1 MNEYA
6 TEHVEKQIHRDQELK
21 EVYPD
26 KERTSAEIISTWIND
41 KLFLGLTP
49 GEYVKTLITPLNI
62 IAGLIILAG
71 FYFIFLRFIFGLSE
85 VTEASNEQP
94 WGLFLSW
101 GLFSGVPFSAS
112 GFVIGTAVYIF
123 GLKRYQPVVKN
134 AILLGFLGYL
144 FAVIFLMI
152 DLGRPWRIYYPMFIS
167 FGTASVMFLV
177 AWHVALY
184 LSVQFF
190 EFSPSTLAWLGMKK
204 LRKIAVSMTLALTI
218 FGVMLSTLHQSA
230 LSAMFLLAPGKLHPL
245 WYTSYLPWLAF
256 ISAIGAAIALVIVV
270 SKLTT
275 IFLKDRADPSY
286 LSSIDDITLGLGKAA
301 SLVLFTYVGMR
312 LISVTHEG
320 AWKYLD
326 TPFGYWF
333 LVEMLLLAVLPFLF
347 YSGVQSKN
355 VRLIQYSAVLTMV
368 GIIMNR
374 FNISLIAFNWQL
386 PHRELFFW
394 KEIVVVIAVVTIEI
408 LVYRWVVNRM
418 PVLRQHPDYIG
429 DDH

>member
-1 MNEYA
+1 MNEFANEYM
-6 TEHVEKQIHRDQELK
+6 EKRIFR
-21 EVYPD
+21 
-26 KERTSAEIISTWIND
+26 EREKTGAEIITFWIKD
-41 KLFLGLTP
+41 KLFMGLSFE
-49 GEYVKTLITPLNI
+49 EYIKSLITPLNI
-62 IAGLIILAG
+62 VAGIIVLAG
-71 FYFIFLRFIFGLSE
+71 VFLIAMRFLFGLSV

-123 GLKRYQPVVKN
+123 GLKRYQPIVKN

-152 DLGRPWRIYYPMFIS
+152 DLGRPWRIYYPMFVT
-167 FGTASVMFLV
+167 FGTQSIMFLV

-190 EFSPSTLAWLGMKK
+190 EFSPSTLAWLGARK
-204 LRKIAVSMTLALTI
+204 LRQVAVSMTLSLTV

-256 ISAIGAAIALVIVV
+256 ISAIGAAISLMIVV
-270 SKLTT
+270 SKLTQV
-275 IFLKDRADPSY
+275 FMRNRADDQY
-286 LSSIDDITLGLGKAA
+286 LSSLNDITLGLGKAA
-301 SLVLFTYVGMR
+301 SFVLFTYIGMR
-312 LISVTHEG
+312 LISVTQEN
-320 AWKYLD
+320 AWVYLN

-333 LVEMLLLAVLPFLF
+333 LVEIAILGSVPFLF
-347 YSGVQSKN
+347 LYGVQKKN
-355 VRLIQYSAVLTMV
+355 VGLIQVTAVLTMV

-386 PHRELFFW
+386 PNRELFFW
-394 KEIVVVIAVVTIEI
+394 KEAVVVVAVVIIEV

-429 DDH
+429 DEH

>member
-6 TEHVEKQIHRDQELK
+6 DVKKSEIKEK
-21 EVYPD
+21 
-26 KERTSAEIISTWIND
+26 TGAEIISSLINTISD
-41 KLFLGLTP
+41 KVLMGMTLKD
-49 GEYVKTLITPLNI
+49 YIKSLITPLNI
-62 IAGLIILAG
+62 FAGLIVFAGLFLIL
-71 FYFIFLRFIFGLSE
+71 LRFIFGLDQ
-85 VTEASNEQP
+85 VTESSNEQP
-94 WGLFLSW
+94 WGLFLGW

-123 GLKRYQPVVKN
+123 NLKRYKPIVKN

-144 FAVIFLMI
+144 FAVIFLLI
-152 DLGRPWRIYYPMFIS
+152 DIGRPWRIYYPMFIS

-184 LSVQFF
+184 LSVQFL
-190 EFSPSTLAWLGMKK
+190 EFSPTILVWLGQRN
-204 LRKIAVSMTLALTI
+204 LRKIAISMTLVLTI

-256 ISAIGAAIALVIVV
+256 ISAIGAALALVIVV

-275 IFLKDRADPSY
+275 IFLRNRADDHY

-301 SLVLFTYVGMR
+301 SLVFFTYLSFR

-320 AWKYLD
+320 AWGYLD
-326 TPFGYWF
+326 TPFGYRF
-333 LVEMLLLAVLPFLF
+333 LVEIFILGIVPFL
-347 YSGVQSKN
+347 YYYGVQNKS
-355 VRLIQYSAVLTMV
+355 VLLIQWTSVLAMI

-374 FNISLIAFNWQL
+374 LDISLIAFNWQI
-386 PHRELFFW
+386 PNREIFYW
-394 KEIVVVIAVVTIEI
+394 KELTVVAAVVIIEI
-408 LVYRWVVNRM
+408 LVYRWIVNRM
-418 PVLRQHPDYIG
+418 PVLRQHPDYLE

>member
-1 MNEYA
+1 MSEYA
-6 TEHVEKQIHRDQELK
+6 DVKKSEIKEKAWTETIGVF
-21 EVYPD
+21 
-26 KERTSAEIISTWIND
+26 IND
-41 KLFLGLTP
+41 LYDKVLMGMTLKD
-49 GEYVKTLITPLNI
+49 YIKSLITPLNI
-62 IAGLIILAG
+62 FAGLIVFAG
-71 FYFIFLRFIFGLSE
+71 LFLVLLRFIFGLNQ
-85 VTEASNEQP
+85 VTDGSNEQP
-94 WGLFLSW
+94 WSLFLGW

-123 GLKRYQPVVKN
+123 NLKRYKPIVKN

-184 LSVQFF
+184 LSVQFL
-190 EFSPSTLAWLGMKK
+190 EFSPSILAWLGQKN
-204 LRKIAVSMTLALTI
+204 LRKVAISMTLGLTI

-230 LSAMFLLAPGKLHPL
+230 LNAMFLLAPGKLHPL

-256 ISAIGAAIALVIVV
+256 ISAIGAALALVIVV

-275 IFLKDRADPSY
+275 MFMRNKADEHY

-301 SLVLFTYVGMR
+301 SLVFFTYLGFR
-312 LISVTHEG
+312 LISITHEG

-326 TPFGYWF
+326 TPFGHWF
-333 LVEMLLLAVLPFLF
+333 LVEIFILGIVPFL
-347 YSGVQSKN
+347 YYYGVQNKSI
-355 VRLIQYSAVLTMV
+355 RLIQWTSVLTMI

-374 FNISLIAFNWQL
+374 LNISLIAFNWQL
-386 PHRELFFW
+386 AGREIFYW
-394 KEIVVVIAVVTIEI
+394 KELVVVAAVIIIEI
-408 LVYRWVVNRM
+408 LVYRWIVNRM
-418 PVLRQHPDYIG
+418 PVLRDHPDYIG

>member
-1 MNEYA
+1 MSEYI
-6 TEHVEKQIHRDQELK
+6 KRSQEFVQEFKDISK
-21 EVYPD
+21 EQ
-26 KERTSAEIISTWIND
+26 TGAEIISSWISD
-41 KLFLGLTP
+41 KLLLGMTP
-49 GEYVKTLITPLNI
+49 GEYFRTLITSWNFAAGVVV
-62 IAGLIILAG
+62 IAGL
-71 FYFIFLRFIFGLSE
+71 FFIALRFLFGLDQI
-85 VTEASNEQP
+85 TDASNEQP
-94 WGLFLSW
+94 WGLFLGW

-123 GLKRYQPVVKN
+123 GLKRYKPVVKN

-190 EFSPSTLAWLGMKK
+190 EFSPTALAWLGFKN
-204 LRKIAVSMTLALTI
+204 LRKIIVNLTLILTV

-256 ISAIGAAIALVIVV
+256 ISSIGAAISLVIVV

-275 IFLKDRADPSY
+275 VYLRDRADSNY

-301 SLVLFTYVGMR
+301 SLVFFTYIGLR
-312 LISVTHEG
+312 LVSVTHEG
-320 AWKYLD
+320 AWKYLNSSY
-326 TPFGYWF
+326 GYLF
-333 LVEMLLLAVLPFLF
+333 LVEILILGALPFL
-347 YSGVQSKN
+347 YYHGVQNKSPKI
-355 VRLIQYSAVLTMV
+355 IQYTGVLAIT
-368 GIIMNR
+368 GIVLNR

-386 PHRELFFW
+386 PHRELFYW
-394 KEIVVVIAVVTIEI
+394 KEVIVVIAVLTIQI
-408 LVYRWVVNRM
+408 LVYRWIVNRM
-418 PVLRQHPDYIG
+418 PVLRQHPDFIG

>member
-6 TEHVEKQIHRDQELK
+6 DIKKLEKARERNGSDII
-21 EVYPD
+21 YSWISD
-26 KERTSAEIISTWIND
+26 KIFMGMTLEDYIKN
-41 KLFLGLTP
+41 
-49 GEYVKTLITPLNI
+49 LITPLNI
-62 IAGLIILAG
+62 VAEMVVFAGLLLIL
-71 FYFIFLRFIFGLSE
+71 LRFIFGLDQ
-85 VTEASNEQP
+85 VTEGSNEQP
-94 WGLFLSW
+94 WSLFLGW

-123 GLKRYQPVVKN
+123 NLKRYKPIVKN

-184 LSVQFF
+184 LSVQFL
-190 EFSPSTLAWLGMKK
+190 EFCPPILAWLGQKN
-204 LRKIAVSMTLALTI
+204 LRKVAVSMTLGLTI

-230 LSAMFLLAPGKLHPL
+230 LNAMFLLAPGKLHPL

-256 ISAIGAAIALVIVV
+256 ISAIGAALALVIVV

-275 IFLKDRADPSY
+275 MFMRNRSDEQY
-286 LSSIDDITLGLGKAA
+286 LSSVDDITLGLGKAA
-301 SLVLFTYVGMR
+301 SLIFFTYLGFR

-326 TPFGYWF
+326 TPFGHWF
-333 LVEMLLLAVLPFLF
+333 LVEMSILGIVPFL
-347 YSGVQSKN
+347 YYYGVQHKS
-355 VRLIQYSAVLTMV
+355 VRLIQWTSVLTMI

-374 FNISLIAFNWQL
+374 LNISLIAFNWQL
-386 PHRELFFW
+386 TDREIFYW
-394 KEIVVVIAVVTIEI
+394 KELVVVAAVIIIEI
-408 LVYRWVVNRM
+408 LVYRWIVNRM

>member
-6 TEHVEKQIHRDQELK
+6 DAKKTEIKKSEITDA
-21 EVYPD
+21 EVNKKGWTESIGPF
-26 KERTSAEIISTWIND
+26 IND
-41 KLFLGLTP
+41 LYDKVLMGMAIKD
-49 GEYVKTLITPLNI
+49 YVKTLITPLNI
-62 IAGLIILAG
+62 FAGLIVLAG
-71 FYFIFLRFIFGLSE
+71 LFLITMRFIFGLSQ
-85 VTEASNEQP
+85 VTDSSSEQP
-94 WGLFLSW
+94 WSLFLGW

-123 GLKRYQPVVKN
+123 NLKRYKPIVKN

-152 DLGRPWRIYYPMFIS
+152 DLGRPWRIYYPMFVS

-184 LSVQFF
+184 LSVQFL
-190 EFSPSTLAWLGMKK
+190 EFSPTILAWLDQKN
-204 LRKIAVSMTLALTI
+204 LRKIAIGMTLGLTI

-230 LSAMFLLAPGKLHPL
+230 LNAMFLLAPGKLHPL

-256 ISAIGAAIALVIVV
+256 ISAIGAALALVIVV

-275 IFLKDRADPSY
+275 IYLRNRADEHY

-301 SLVLFTYVGMR
+301 SLVFFTYLGFR
-312 LISVTHEG
+312 LISITHEG

-326 TPFGYWF
+326 TPYGHWF
-333 LVEMLLLAVLPFLF
+333 MVEIFILGIIPFL
-347 YSGVQSKN
+347 YYYGVQNKN
-355 VRLIQYSAVLTMV
+355 VKLIQWTAVVTMI
-368 GIIMNR
+368 GIILNR
-374 FNISLIAFNWQL
+374 LNISLVAFNWQI
-386 PHRELFFW
+386 PHREIFYW
-394 KEIVVVIAVVTIEI
+394 KELIVVAAVVIIEI
-408 LVYRWVVNRM
+408 LVYRWIVNRM
-418 PVLRQHPDYIG
+418 PVLMQHPDYIG

>member
-1 MNEYA
+1 MSEYI
-6 TEHVEKQIHRDQELK
+6 KKK
-21 EVYPD
+21 EQ
-26 KERTSAEIISTWIND
+26 TGAEIVSSWIYD
-41 KLFLGLTP
+41 KLLLGMTLKD
-49 GEYVKTLITPLNI
+49 YIKTLITPWNMV
-62 IAGLIILAG
+62 AGVIILAG
-71 FYFIFLRFIFGLSE
+71 LFLIAMRFLFGLDQ
-85 VTEASNEQP
+85 VTDASNEQP
-94 WGLFLSW
+94 WGLFLGW

-123 GLKRYQPVVKN
+123 GLKRYKPVVKN

-190 EFSPSTLAWLGMKK
+190 EFSPTFLAWLGLKN
-204 LRKIAVSMTLALTI
+204 LRKVAVSATLILTV

-256 ISAIGAAIALVIVV
+256 ISSIGAALSLVIVV

-275 IFLKDRADPSY
+275 IYLKDRADSNY
-286 LSSIDDITLGLGKAA
+286 LSSVDDIILGLGKAA
-301 SLVLFTYVGMR
+301 SLVFFTYLGLR

-320 AWKYLD
+320 SWKYLD
-326 TPFGYWF
+326 GSFGLLF
-333 LVEMLLLAVLPFLF
+333 LIEIIILGTLPFM
-347 YSGVQSKN
+347 YYYGVQNRN
-355 VRLIQYSAVLTMV
+355 VSLIYQTGILTILGVVL
-368 GIIMNR
+368 NR
-374 FNISLIAFNWQL
+374 FDISLIAFNWQL
-386 PHRELFFW
+386 HHRELFYW
-394 KEIVVVIAVVTIEI
+394 KEVIVVIAVFTIQI
-408 LVYRWVVNRM
+408 LVYRWIVNRM
-418 PVLRQHPDYIG
+418 PVLRQHPDYTT

>member
-1 MNEYA
+1 MSEYA
-6 TEHVEKQIHRDQELK
+6 DIKKSEIKEKTWTETIDSLIGLISDKVLMGMTLK
-21 EVYPD
+21 DY
-26 KERTSAEIISTWIND
+26 I
-41 KLFLGLTP
+41 
-49 GEYVKTLITPLNI
+49 KTLITPLNMF
-62 IAGLIILAG
+62 AGLIVFAG
-71 FYFIFLRFIFGLSE
+71 LLLVLLRFIFGLDQ
-85 VTEASNEQP
+85 VTEGSNEQP
-94 WGLFLSW
+94 WGLFLGW

-123 GLKRYQPVVKN
+123 NLKRYKPIVKN

-184 LSVQFF
+184 LSVQFL
-190 EFSPSTLAWLGMKK
+190 EFSPTILAWLDQRN
-204 LRKIAVSMTLALTI
+204 LRKIAISMTLGLTI

-230 LSAMFLLAPGKLHPL
+230 LNAMFLLAPGKLHPL

-256 ISAIGAAIALVIVV
+256 ISSIGAALALVIVV

-275 IFLKDRADPSY
+275 VFLRNRADEHY
-286 LSSIDDITLGLGKAA
+286 LSSIDDIILGLGKAT
-301 SLVLFTYVGMR
+301 SLVFFTYLGFR

-326 TPFGYWF
+326 TPFGHWF
-333 LVEMLLLAVLPFLF
+333 LVEIFIFGIVPFL
-347 YSGVQSKN
+347 YYYGVQSKN
-355 VRLIQYSAVLTMV
+355 VLLIQWTSVLTMI

-374 FNISLIAFNWQL
+374 LNISLIAFNWQI
-386 PHRELFFW
+386 PHREIFYW
-394 KEIVVVIAVVTIEI
+394 KELMVVAAVIIIEI
-408 LVYRWVVNRM
+408 LVYRWIVNRM
-418 PVLRQHPDYIG
+418 PVLRQHPDYVG

>member
-6 TEHVEKQIHRDQELK
+6 TENVEKHMHKDREFK
-21 EVYPD
+21 EIYPD
-26 KERTSAEIISTWIND
+26 KEQTGAEIISNWLSD
-41 KLFLGLTP
+41 KLFMGLTVK
-49 GEYVKTLITPLNI
+49 EYVKTLITPLNI
-62 IAGLIILAG
+62 VAGLIVAAG
-71 FYFIFLRFIFGLSE
+71 LFFIFQRFLFGLDT

-134 AILLGFLGYL
+134 AILLGFLGYF

-190 EFSPSTLAWLGMKK
+190 EFSPTTLAWLSMKG
-204 LRKIAVSMTLALTI
+204 LRKVAVSATLALTI

-230 LSAMFLLAPGKLHPL
+230 LNAMFLLAPGKLHPL
-245 WYTSYLPWLAF
+245 WYTSYLPWLALV
-256 ISAIGAAIALVIVV
+256 SAIGGALALVIVV

-275 IFLKDRADPSY
+275 VFLKERADSRY

-301 SLVLFTYVGMR
+301 SLVFFTYFGFR
-312 LISVTHEG
+312 LVSVTHEG
-320 AWKYLD
+320 AWKYLN

-333 LVEMLLLAVLPFLF
+333 LLEILLFAALPFLF
-347 YSGVQSKN
+347 YSGVQNKN
-355 VRLIQYSAVLTMV
+355 VRLVQYAAVLTMV
-368 GIIMNR
+368 AVIMNR

-386 PHRELFFW
+386 PHRELFYW
-394 KEIVVVIAVVTIEI
+394 KEMVVVIAVVTIEI